1 MTKYEKIKNSTLN
14 EMAEFL
20 CEEFL
25 DKDATEAEYGCEVC
39 PASKYCCERHNGMK
53 KYLEEEYKDE

>member
-25 DKDATEAEYGCEVC
+25 DKDATEAEYGCAVC

>member
-25 DKDATEAEYGCEVC
+25 DEDAAKREYGCTVC
-39 PASKYCCERHNGMK
+39 PASKHCWGGHNGMK
-53 KYLEEEYKDE
+53 EYLEEEYKDE

>member
-1 MTKYEKIKNSTLN
+1 MKNSTLN

-25 DKDATEAEYGCEVC
+25 DKDATEVEYGCEVC
-39 PASKYCCERHNGMK
+39 PASKYCCEGHNGMK

>member
-1 MTKYEKIKNSTLN
+1 
-14 EMAEFL
+14 MAEFL

-25 DKDATEAEYGCEVC
+25 DKDATEIEYGCAVC
-39 PASKYCCERHNGMK
+39 PASKYCCEGHNGMK

>member
-25 DKDATEAEYGCEVC
+25 DKDAAEMVYACAVC
-39 PASKYCCERHNGMK
+39 PASKYCCEGHNGMK

>member
-25 DKDATEAEYGCEVC
+25 DKDAIETEYGCAVC
-39 PASKYCCERHNGMK
+39 PASKYCCEGHNGMK